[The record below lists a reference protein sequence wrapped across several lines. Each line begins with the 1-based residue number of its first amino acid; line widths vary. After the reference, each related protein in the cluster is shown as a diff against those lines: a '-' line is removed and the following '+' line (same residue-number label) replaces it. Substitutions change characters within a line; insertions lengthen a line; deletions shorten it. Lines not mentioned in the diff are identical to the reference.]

1 MDMAHMFLVTLPL
14 DMIRQGSLH
23 MYQGFCL
30 DMFLGNSLLSNAKYI
45 IVRNERRIY
54 ILILVAMLLLL
65 LLLLVLMIMVM
76 MIITVVV
83 VVVMVI
89 MMMAIM
95 VIKIMLLWS

>member
-30 DMFLGNSLLSNAKYI
+30 DMFLVNSLLSNAKYI

-83 VVVMVI
+83 VVVVI

>member
-30 DMFLGNSLLSNAKYI
+30 GMFLVNSLLSNAKYI

-54 ILILVAMLLLL
+54 I
-65 LLLLVLMIMVM
+65 
-76 MIITVVV
+76 
-83 VVVMVI
+83 
-89 MMMAIM
+89 
-95 VIKIMLLWS
+95 